1 VPPDSGRIQA
11 EVLEI
16 FRRELRNP
24 ALEMRPEM
32 ETGSVDGWDS
42 FANVEILLACEA
54 QWGIQFSAAEIDRI
68 RSFGDLVRAVGAKVG

>member
-1 VPPDSGRIQA
+1 MLPELQGVRS

-16 FRRELRNP
+16 FRRELRDP

-54 QWGIQFSAAEIDRI
+54 RWGIQFSASEIDRI
-68 RSFGDLVRAVGAKVG
+68 RSFGDLVCAVGAKVG

>member
-1 VPPDSGRIQA
+1 MLPEIQGIQS

-24 ALEMRPEM
+24 ALDMRPEM

-42 FANVEILLACEA
+42 FANVEILLACEDR
-54 QWGIQFSAAEIDRI
+54 WSIRFSASEIDRI